1 MDFITEVIIKIT
13 AAAAAKIILN
23 NTNHIIVVY
32 LFDLEKTLNA
42 SPATLA
48 AVLQAWQ
55 SRLVHP
61 FRPG

>member
-1 MDFITEVIIKIT
+1 MDFITKVIIKIT
-13 AAAAAKIILN
+13 AAAKIILN
-23 NTNHIIVVY
+23 NTNHVIVVY

-55 SRLVHP
+55 SQSVHP